1 MGGRSENLHG
11 IERRNPACP
20 QTPDQWTGDGYLSK
34 EQYQRLEQD
43 TVSDLRITNI
53 FLRLVLFFF
62 TMIGVAAAV
71 ALFFTI
77 FLSRPSQQTTGIFL
91 LIFAAVSYTAA
102 EVAVTQA
109 RLYRYGIEEALA
121 VCSVALLCAG
131 LGRFFQRH
139 STPRA
144 KFSLWFPPL
153 APLLRSGSGTASIC
167 GTHFPPR

>member
-1 MGGRSENLHG
+1 MRIYTESSEETL
-11 IERRNPACP
+11 RARKLLK
-20 QTPDQWTGDGYLSK
+20 QWTGDGFLSK

-62 TMIGVAAAV
+62 TMIAVAAAV

-91 LIFAAVSYTAA
+91 LIFAAVSYAAA
-102 EVAVTQA
+102 EVAVAQA

-121 VCSVALLCAG
+121 VCSVVLLCVG
-131 LGRFFQRH
+131 LGCFF
-139 STPRA
+139 SVASATPRA

-153 APLLRSGSGTASIC
+153 APLLRSGSGTASIS